1 MPGGLAGT
9 VAPGDAAPSGTL
21 SNIIGT
27 RGTIEVIGARGTIG
41 VFHPAPFRIFGILDA
56 FDIRDRPA
64 SAMVKDRGFG
74 GEILPRDGGW
84 SRRSREDMRMT
95 AVKAVSRTVVQAG
108 PRMVEGD
115 GKAKRELALGCPIFT
130 KGGFFV
136 LVVSKGCK
144 P

>member
-9 VAPGDAAPSGTL
+9 VAPGDATPSGTL

-95 AVKAVSRTVVQAG
+95 AMKTVPRTASQKN
-108 PRMVEGD
+108 PRTIEGD
-115 GKAKRELALGCPIFT
+115 GKAKRKLAPGCPIFT
-130 KGGFFV
+130 EGVF
-136 LVVSKGCK
+136 LALLSL
-144 P
+144 